1 MTEDRR
7 IIFMSLYEPVH
18 ARFERFCQARAY
30 GQMDWKDLM
39 QDTVVVAL
47 KRLDELKNPG
57 AFLSFLCGIAI
68 RLLSNSNRKRK
79 EEYLTSYELILN
91 NVPAAGNNAEALMNR
106 DLLYTAL
113 GKLPEVQREAIILFE
128 LSGFSI
134 REIAE
139 MQSSGE
145 SAVKQRLLRG
155 RQQLMLHLQLL
166 ATVNETR

>member
-1 MTEDRR
+1 MTDDRR
-7 IIFMSLYEPVH
+7 KTFMSLYEPVH

-30 GQMDWKDLM
+30 GQTDWKDLM
-39 QDTVVVAL
+39 QDVVIVAFN
-47 KRLDELKNPG
+47 RLEELKNPA

-68 RLLSNSNRKRK
+68 RLLSNQNRKKR
-79 EEYLTSYELILN
+79 EDYLAHHERLINSLSCSDDD
-91 NVPAAGNNAEALMNR
+91 GHALMNR

-113 GKLPEVQREAIILFE
+113 SRLPEQQREAIILFE

-155 RQQLMLHLQLL
+155 RQQLMVHLQSLT
-166 ATVNETR
+166 TVNESR

>member
-1 MTEDRR
+1 MTDDRR
-7 IIFMSLYEPVH
+7 KTFMSLYEPVH
-18 ARFERFCQARAY
+18 ARFERFCQAHAY
-30 GQMDWKDLM
+30 GQTDWKDLM
-39 QDTVVVAL
+39 QDVVIVAFN
-47 KRLDELKNPG
+47 RLEELKNPA

-68 RLLSNSNRKRK
+68 RLLSNQNRKKK
-79 EEYLTSYELILN
+79 EDYLAHHERLVNSLSCSDDD
-91 NVPAAGNNAEALMNR
+91 GHALMNR

-113 GKLPEVQREAIILFE
+113 SRLPEQHREAIILFE

-155 RQQLMLHLQLL
+155 RQQLMVHLQSLT
-166 ATVNETR
+166 TVNESR

>member
-30 GQMDWKDLM
+30 GQTDWKDLM
-39 QDTVVVAL
+39 QDTVVVAFN
-47 KRLDELKNPG
+47 RLNELKNPD

-68 RLLSNSNRKRK
+68 RLLSNSNRKKK
-79 EEYLTSYELILN
+79 EDYLAACEGILN
-91 NVPAAGNNAEALMNR
+91 HAPADCNDAEALMNR
-106 DLLYTAL
+106 DLLYAAL
-113 GKLPEVQREAIILFE
+113 GKLPEAQREAIILFE

-155 RQQLMLHLQLL
+155 RQQLLANLQILT
-166 ATVNETR
+166 TVNESL

>member
-1 MTEDRR
+1 
-7 IIFMSLYEPVH
+7 MSLYEPVH

-30 GQMDWKDLM
+30 GQTDWKDLM
-39 QDTVVVAL
+39 QDVVIVAFN
-47 KRLDELKNPG
+47 RLEELKNPA

-68 RLLSNSNRKRK
+68 RLLSNQNRKKR
-79 EEYLTSYELILN
+79 EDYLAHHERLINSLSCSDDD
-91 NVPAAGNNAEALMNR
+91 GHALMNR

-113 GKLPEVQREAIILFE
+113 SRLPEQQREAIILFE

-155 RQQLMLHLQLL
+155 RQQLMVHLQSLT
-166 ATVNETR
+166 TVNESR

>member
-1 MTEDRR
+1 MTEDRQ

-30 GQMDWKDLM
+30 GQTDWKDLM
-39 QDTVVVAL
+39 QDAVVVAF
-47 KRLDELKNPG
+47 KRLDELKNPA

-68 RLLSNSNRKRK
+68 RLLSNRNRKKK
-79 EEYLTSYELILN
+79 EGYLTSYELILN

-106 DLLYTAL
+106 DLLYAAL
-113 GKLPEVQREAIILFE
+113 GKLPEAQREAIILFE

-155 RQQLMLHLQLL
+155 RQQLLAHLQALT
-166 ATVNETR
+166 TVNESL